1 MVISLSLS
9 EIELAITALLTLQ
22 QQEKQ
27 RTDNISRITRLVD
40 RLELISGVARP

>member
-1 MVISLSLS
+1 MVISLSIA

-27 RTDNISRITRLVD
+27 RTDNASRITRLVD
-40 RLELISGVARP
+40 RLELISGLRQP